1 MIILYILIM
10 KKKSNCINMEIDIK
24 NSNTECI
31 HEGYLSLNIKYNY
44 TFIINIYKFDMET
57 QTFIKIKTI
66 ENTFEENNNINYT
79 NMLKTL

>member
-31 HEGYLSLNIKYNY
+31 HEGYLLLNIKYNY